1 MFNKYNKLIVKGSFN
16 LKKFFNFVNVSFKAK
31 FTMVSVISTLV
42 VAIVVT
48 SISYFSDMNFLMN
61 KFTTDSTN
69 TVKAWSKDL
78 AKDDIF
84 SLMESKDANSEISKN
99 LVDHFDRLAK
109 YQPAVAQGYIF
120 GTELKNGTDTSLVSG
135 PTFLMEDFKKS
146 NLNIGDMYTQPD
158 LMAKAIQKMKE
169 TKSLVS
175 TDPYKDAFG
184 TWITVLKPIMNT
196 QGEVVAFYGVDFDA
210 KPYIDGKHH
219 EMVIISSIVIGL
231 LIVVSV
237 IQYFIMSRA
246 FRSIQDMMIGIEEVS
261 SGNYS
266 VKLKETKGEFGQL
279 AVKFNA
285 MVETVG
291 KLLNSVKSAS
301 NETTAH
307 ANTLY
312 SSVEESGKTM
322 EQITNEITD
331 MSSRFKTQTEA
342 TNEVLVSLQ
351 ELAVGVDSVARNSTD
366 VSELSVK
373 TEEQAKIG
381 NESVNKVKEQM
392 TYISSS
398 TKNSEDSIFAL
409 KLRSDEIS
417 KIVQLI
423 TDVADQ
429 TNLLALNAAIE
440 AARAGEQGKGFAVVA
455 DEVRKLA
462 EQSRGS
468 AKQIEE
474 LISGIQIETEKAVES
489 IQNEAKFVDEGVK
502 LVEETGKVFSEIL
515 NSAGKVA
522 VRVQEVSAA
531 TQQIA
536 AGNQEVTATFEQ
548 LSAISNR
555 NNETVEAISEN
566 IQEQEATFKAIIQSA
581 KDMNQVVESLD
592 SVVSTLKADR

>member
-1 MFNKYNKLIVKGSFN
+1 MKGMII
-16 LKKFFNFVNVSFKAK
+16 LKKFFSFANVSYKAR

-48 SISYFSDMNFLMN
+48 SISYFSDMNFLMD
-61 KFTTDSTN
+61 KLATDSTN

-78 AKDDIF
+78 NNDDIL
-84 SLMESKDANSEISKN
+84 SLMESKDENSEISKS
-99 LVDHFDRLAK
+99 LVEHFDKLAK

-120 GTELKNGTDTSLVSG
+120 GTELKNGTDTSVVSG

-146 NLNIGDMYTQPD
+146 NLHIGDMYTQPEII
-158 LMAKAIQKMKE
+158 AKAIKKMKE

-175 TDPYKDAFG
+175 SEPYKDSFG
-184 TWITVLKPIMNT
+184 TWITVLKPIMNA
-196 QGEVVAFYGVDFDA
+196 QGDVVAYYGVDFEA
-210 KPYIDGKHH
+210 KSYIEGKHH
-219 EMVIISSIVIGL
+219 ETLIIISILIGL
-231 LIVVSV
+231 LIVASV
-237 IQYFIMSRA
+237 IQYFIMNRA
-246 FRSIQDMMIGIEEVS
+246 FRPIQGMMVGIEKVS
-261 SGNYS
+261 NGDYS

-301 NETTAH
+301 SETTDH

-312 SSVEESGKTM
+312 SSVEESGKTI
-322 EQITNEITD
+322 EQITSEITE
-331 MSSRFKTQTEA
+331 MSSRFNTQTEA
-342 TNEVLVSLQ
+342 TDEVLQSLQ
-351 ELAVGVDSVARNSTD
+351 ELATGVDSVARNSTD

-373 TEEQAKIG
+373 TEEQAQIG

-392 TYISSS
+392 AYISSS
-398 TKNSEDSIFAL
+398 TKNSEDSILAL
-409 KLRSDEIS
+409 KTRSDEIS

-462 EQSRGS
+462 EQSRES

-474 LISGIQIETEKAVES
+474 LISGIQTETEKAVES
-489 IQNEAKFVDEGVK
+489 IQSEAKFVDEGVK
-502 LVEETGKVFSEIL
+502 LVEETEKVFSEIL
-515 NSAGKVA
+515 HSAGKVA
-522 VRVQEVSAA
+522 VRIQEVSAA

-536 AGNQEVTATFEQ
+536 AGNQQVTSTFEQ
-548 LSAISNR
+548 LSVITNQ
-555 NNETVEAISEN
+555 NNETVETISEN
-566 IQEQEATFKAIIQSA
+566 IQEQESTFKTIIQSA
-581 KDMNQVVESLD
+581 KDMSHVAEGLD
-592 SVVSTLKADR
+592 SVVSTLKAER

>member
-1 MFNKYNKLIVKGSFN
+1 
-16 LKKFFNFVNVSFKAK
+16 
-31 FTMVSVISTLV
+31 MVSVISTLV
-42 VAIVVT
+42 VAIVVA

-61 KFTTDSTN
+61 KLATDSTN

-78 AKDDIF
+78 SEDDILT
-84 SLMESKDANSEISKN
+84 LMESKDENSEISKN

-120 GTELKNGTDTSLVSG
+120 GTELKNGTDTSVISG

-146 NLNIGDMYTQPD
+146 NINIGDMYTQPD
-158 LMAKAIQKMKE
+158 IIAEAIQKMKE

-175 TDPYKDAFG
+175 SEPYTDDFG
-184 TWITVLKPIMNT
+184 TWITVLKPIMNS
-196 QGEVVAFYGVDFDA
+196 QGEVAAYYGVDFEA
-210 KPYIDGKHH
+210 KSYIDGKHH
-219 EMVIISSIVIGL
+219 EMVVISSIVIGL

-237 IQYFIMSRA
+237 IQYFITNRA
-246 FRSIQDMMIGIEEVS
+246 FRPIQDMMMGIEKVS
-261 SGNYS
+261 YGNYS

-331 MSSRFKTQTEA
+331 MSSRLKTQTEA
-342 TNEVLVSLQ
+342 TNEVLLSLQ

-373 TEEQAKIG
+373 TEGQAKMG

-398 TKNSEDSIFAL
+398 TKHSEESIFAL

-536 AGNQEVTATFEQ
+536 AGNQEITATFEQ

-555 NNETVEAISEN
+555 NNETVGVISEN
-566 IQEQEATFKAIIQSA
+566 IQEQEGTIKAIIQSA

-592 SVVSTLKADR
+592 SIVSTLKADR